1 MLSISVSVYTNL
13 GKRANGT
20 VCVIRS
26 FHKFC
31 ELTTK
36 SIIYNGDDENTCKA
50 VDGITGKKLVS
61 FGYGEQNDYR
71 AVDVEI
77 LSGSSM
83 AYTAVK
89 NSEVMGRITLQ
100 VPGTHNVLNSLA
112 AVAACDGL
120 GIPFAA
126 IVQGLAEF
134 RGAGRRFEVLGQV
147 GGITIADDYAHHPTE
162 LTATLEAAK
171 NMPYKRVWAVF
182 QPFTFSRTAQH
193 LDEFAKSLSIADIPV
208 LTDIMGSREKNTY
221 HIFTRHLA
229 EKLEGCV
236 WFPQDEEAEYTD
248 ERKYSNFESV
258 CNYVCEHAQ
267 EGDLVLTMG
276 CGDVYKV
283 AKMILHRLQGEEK

>member
-1 MLSISVSVYTNL
+1 
-13 GKRANGT
+13 
-20 VCVIRS
+20 
-26 FHKFC
+26 
-31 ELTTK
+31 
-36 SIIYNGDDENTCKA
+36 IIYNGDDENTCKA

>member
-1 MLSISVSVYTNL
+1 
-13 GKRANGT
+13 
-20 VCVIRS
+20 
-26 FHKFC
+26 
-31 ELTTK
+31 
-36 SIIYNGDDENTCKA
+36 
-50 VDGITGKKLVS
+50 
-61 FGYGEQNDYR
+61 
-71 AVDVEI
+71 
-77 LSGSSM
+77 
-83 AYTAVK
+83 
-89 NSEVMGRITLQ
+89 MGRITVQ

-120 GIPFAA
+120 GVPFAA

-147 GGITIADDYAHHPTE
+147 KGITIADDYAHHPTE

-229 EKLEGCV
+229 EKLDDCV

-283 AKMILHRLQGEEK
+283 AKMILNRLQGEET